1 MTNGYTNGKS
11 VADVLNDFKE
21 EIKEFATTRLQMLR
35 NELREKMSSW
45 STAIPMMAVG
55 LVFLVIALLLFT
67 GFLVALIALAFAG
80 RPWAYAISF
89 AIVAVLYGLVGA
101 VSGLYGYRTLKSAGV
116 APERTLRVLKQDG
129 IWLRTET
136 RTQV

>member
-1 MTNGYTNGKS
+1 MTNGYANGKS
-11 VADVLNDFKE
+11 VADVLEDFKE
-21 EIKEFATTRLQMLR
+21 EIREFAVTRLQMLR
-35 NELREKMSSW
+35 NELKEKMSSW
-45 STAIPMMAVG
+45 GSAIPLMIVG
-55 LVFLVIALLLFT
+55 LVFLAIALLLFT

-80 RPWAYAISF
+80 QPWAYALSF
-89 AIVAVLYGLVGA
+89 VIVAVLYALVGTVA
-101 VSGLYGYRTLKSAGV
+101 GVYGYRTLKSAGV